1 MSHSTRL
8 VSRHGLWS
16 RPAHITTRA
25 IMCQS
30 RSNGTYQPPTPPPT
44 KDNPHRNFWR
54 SFGRPIAKVF
64 LGAMVTYQLVYFTW
78 LKLEAVEEKF
88 DKDAEVKRLEAQL
101 HGLTKD
107 KDEPKNEKK

>member
-1 MSHSTRL
+1 MSYTPRILSRL
-8 VSRHGLWS
+8 GNGA
-16 RPAHITTRA
+16 RPVHITMRA
-25 IMCQS
+25 IVRQS

-44 KDNPHRNFWR
+44 KDNPHRNFWN

-107 KDEPKNEKK
+107 KDASKAQKK